1 MKSIDSN
8 TLSSLNALR
17 RDIEQEQRFKT
28 AINGYDKN
36 SVNDYLN
43 KLFATF
49 QSAMSELEAEN
60 ENLKNE
66 NRELYAKLSEQE
78 KMLAAYRGGD
88 RFKTSSFSSSS
99 SFSSAS
105 ASSSGSG
112 DSPMREGMVKTL
124 RAANEQLMD
133 ENRRKQ
139 LEITNLQQQ
148 ISNLRASVMD
158 SASTSAMLS
167 QSLDEMLH
175 EKLNECSEIIAS
187 WQHEFQSTI
196 DSVTDYAE
204 STTFL
209 MNGRKPTKS

>member
-1 MKSIDSN
+1 MKNNDYS
-8 TLSSLNALR
+8 LSSLNALR
-17 RDIEQEQRFKT
+17 KEIEQEQRFKT

-49 QSAMSELEAEN
+49 QSAVSELETEN

-78 KMLAAYRGGD
+78 KMLAGYRGGD
-88 RFKTSSFSSSS
+88 RFRTTAMSSPTSVST
-99 SFSSAS
+99 AS
-105 ASSSGSG
+105 AAG

-148 ISNLRASVMD
+148 ITNLKASVID

-167 QSLDEMLH
+167 QSLNEMLH
-175 EKLNECSEIIAS
+175 EKLSECSEIIAS
-187 WQHEFQSTI
+187 WQNEFQSTI
-196 DSVTDYAE
+196 DSVTNYAE
-204 STTFL
+204 STAFL
-209 MNGRKPTKS
+209 INGRKNNKP